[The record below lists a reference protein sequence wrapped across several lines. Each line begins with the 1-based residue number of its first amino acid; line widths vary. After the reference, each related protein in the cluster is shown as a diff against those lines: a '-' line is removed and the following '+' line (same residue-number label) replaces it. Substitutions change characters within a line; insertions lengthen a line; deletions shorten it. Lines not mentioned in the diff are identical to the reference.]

1 MGSGEI
7 RFEDGARYIGDFK
20 ENMIHGKGKY
30 TWKDGKSYEG
40 DWMKI
45 KCKARGKLYGL
56 MEENIMEN
64 ILMIKNR
71 DMESLFGRMVGGMK
85 GNGWKGNRMGKEL
98 RF

>member
-40 DWMKI
+40 DWI
-45 KCKARGKLYGL
+45 
-56 MEENIMEN
+56 ENKM
-64 ILMIKNR
+64 
-71 DMESLFGRMVGGMK
+71 
-85 GNGWKGNRMGKEL
+85 
-98 RF
+98 

>member
-1 MGSGEI
+1 ME
-7 RFEDGARYIGDFK
+7 
-20 ENMIHGKGKY
+20 KGNILGRMVRVTKAI
-30 TWKDGKSYEG
+30 EL
-40 DWMKI
+40 KI